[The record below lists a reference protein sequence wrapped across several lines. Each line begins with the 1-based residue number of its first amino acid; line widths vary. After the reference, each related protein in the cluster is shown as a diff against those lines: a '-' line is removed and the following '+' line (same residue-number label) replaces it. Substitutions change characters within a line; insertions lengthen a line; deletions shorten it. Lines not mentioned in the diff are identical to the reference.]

1 MEGECNTKFG
11 KIKVK
16 QTTLSN
22 GEKYIKPEYDEIIK
36 LQKKYNKSAM
46 EIRDII
52 KETMGDFQ
60 KF

>member
-16 QTTLSN
+16 QTTLIN

-52 KETMGDFQ
+52 KKTMGDFK